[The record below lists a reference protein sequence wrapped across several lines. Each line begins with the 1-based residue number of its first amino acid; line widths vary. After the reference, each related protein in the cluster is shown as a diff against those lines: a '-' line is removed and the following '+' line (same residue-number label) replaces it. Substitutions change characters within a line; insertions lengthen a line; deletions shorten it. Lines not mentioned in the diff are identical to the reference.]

1 MVIVTIFSFAQPVA
15 PAVGNAEAIV
25 EPFLKFPTGLYR
37 ATGSLSIMR
46 VYAYAPLAIEKRQ
59 NIGDIVNAK
68 RTLGTATAILFAAL
82 VHIPQLPGSEVESGP
97 SWPEFHGPGRT
108 NISPEK
114 GPVEEW
120 PEGGPPLVW
129 KYSQCGKGYSGV
141 SIAEGMIFTAGDFGE
156 VEMLLALDLDG
167 KLLWKSPNGEAWRR
181 ASPGSRTTPTYDDG
195 VCII

>member
-1 MVIVTIFSFAQPVA
+1 MA

-25 EPFLKFPTGLYR
+25 EPFLKLPTGLYR
-37 ATGSLSIMR
+37 GPGSLSIMR

-68 RTLGTATAILFAAL
+68 RTLGTVTVILFAAL
-82 VHIPQLPGSEVESGP
+82 VHIPQLPGSEVESGS

-114 GPVEEW
+114 DLLKSW

-129 KYSQCGKGYSGV
+129 KCAMRERVFGS
-141 SIAEGMIFTAGDFGE
+141 FDRPGD
-156 VEMLLALDLDG
+156 DLHG
-167 KLLWKSPNGEAWRR
+167 R
-181 ASPGSRTTPTYDDG
+181 
-195 VCII
+195 